1 MSDKEEIEC
10 INLYKL
16 YNSKLEKVFNKLLPY
31 MEDNK
36 FNIFETLKITQTEIR
51 HSNVLSYL
59 LDVKGN
65 HNLDSQ
71 FLKLFLSLLQEYNY
85 NDGKNI
91 LNNIDSYKVSREM
104 EHRDITLVNDKEK
117 VIIVIENKINSEDYK
132 ETEYSN
138 GQLKKYREKVEEK
151 YIDYKHILLYLTP
164 LGDEPNAKEELA
176 YWHLLSYRD
185 IYNILSKLFF
195 DEKVSVKVKNF
206 IEDYREIVKRY
217 VMETDKELEDI
228 CTKIYNDNRCLFDLV
243 IKNKR
248 DFALDTIKNFCEQNK
263 EEINVFTSPRKNYI
277 YFTTPDIDEIV
288 NKNNFTK
295 NSIFYEIE
303 IRNADISIYF
313 NFEENSEKIIEE
325 YFEKKGLKMNNKY
338 KNYTRIGA
346 IYTRIGTFYRK
357 DETSEDYIISFL
369 KDKLSPYINF
379 KKI

>member
-10 INLYKL
+10 INLY
-16 YNSKLEKVFNKLLPY
+16 NSKLEKIFNKLLRY
-31 MEDNK
+31 VEDNR

-117 VIIVIENKINSEDYK
+117 VIIVIENKINSEDYE

-195 DEKVSVKVKNF
+195 DEKVSEKVKNF

-248 DFALDTIKNFCEQNK
+248 DFALDSIKNFCEQNK

-338 KNYTRIGA
+338 KNYTRIG
-346 IYTRIGTFYRK
+346 TFYRK
-357 DETSEDYIISFL
+357 DETSEDDIISFL